1 MPVLVRRLL
10 LAALPLAAIAALV
23 WWLARPEPVA
33 VLVADVEIGDVDA
46 TLANTRAG
54 EVESCQRAKLSTI
67 AGGRIEYIGVREGD
81 EVVAGQ
87 LLMSLWNEDQQAQQ
101 AVARAALESARR
113 RVGEIC
119 TQASNAAD
127 EAKRQ
132 QALLDRGFVS
142 ASREG
147 QADADARARQAACA
161 TARSEV
167 AAAEA
172 RLFASQVELDRTRLI
187 APFDGTI
194 AKITGKLGEY
204 TTPSPPGIAMPPA
217 IDLIDRSCL
226 YVKAPMDEVDAPRI
240 RKGQSAVLTM
250 DALPEQSFA
259 ATVQRI
265 APYVVAVEKQ
275 ARTVDVEVAFDNQ
288 GDFAGLLVG
297 YSADV
302 EILLD
307 SRRDVLRIPT
317 AAIRDGNRVLVLAA
331 DGRLAERSIETG
343 IANWEFTEI
352 RAGLEAGERVVTS
365 LERKGVTAGAH
376 ARADGDGR

>member
-161 TARSEV
+161 TARS
-167 AAAEA
+167 
-172 RLFASQVELDRTRLI
+172 AS
-187 APFDGTI
+187 APSVRSASSTSSG
-194 AKITGKLGEY
+194 
-204 TTPSPPGIAMPPA
+204 SPPG
-217 IDLIDRSCL
+217 SW
-226 YVKAPMDEVDAPRI
+226 
-240 RKGQSAVLTM
+240 AVG
-250 DALPEQSFA
+250 S
-259 ATVQRI
+259 
-265 APYVVAVEKQ
+265 
-275 ARTVDVEVAFDNQ
+275 
-288 GDFAGLLVG
+288 G
-297 YSADV
+297 
-302 EILLD
+302 
-307 SRRDVLRIPT
+307 
-317 AAIRDGNRVLVLAA
+317 
-331 DGRLAERSIETG
+331 
-343 IANWEFTEI
+343 
-352 RAGLEAGERVVTS
+352 
-365 LERKGVTAGAH
+365 
-376 ARADGDGR
+376 